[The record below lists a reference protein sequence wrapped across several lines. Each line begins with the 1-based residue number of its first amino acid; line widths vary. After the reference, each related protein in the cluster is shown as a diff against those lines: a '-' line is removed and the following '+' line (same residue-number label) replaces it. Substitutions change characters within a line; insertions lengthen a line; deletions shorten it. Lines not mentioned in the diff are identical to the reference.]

1 MRNYTFAKIA
11 YDAYCKQAGGKSLA
25 TGDPLPE
32 FYSCERCGKFKPVDL
47 HHLTYARLGHEEDG
61 DLKLYCR
68 DCHNLMHPIV
78 PGAAK
83 ARWAKKGKK

>member
-32 FYSCERCGKFKPVDL
+32 FYSLREAIQDAWYTAAEAV
-47 HHLTYARLGHEEDG
+47 LGAMV
-61 DLKLYCR
+61 R
-68 DCHNLMHPIV
+68 P
-78 PGAAK
+78 
-83 ARWAKKGKK
+83 